1 MWSHLVAMVKVRRA
15 CHGINE
21 GLQVVTCGSYRRGR
35 ATCGDVD
42 IMVTHPD
49 GRSHK
54 NVFQPL
60 LQTLREEGV
69 YVYIVF
75 VYIVYVYIV
84 CVYIVCVYV
93 V

>member
-1 MWSHLVAMVKVRRA
+1 MVKVRRA

-21 GLQVVTCGSYRRGR
+21 GLEVVTCGSYRRGR

-49 GRSHK
+49 GRAHK

-60 LQTLREEGV
+60 LHTLREEGTC
-69 YVYIVF
+69 IVC
-75 VYIVYVYIV
+75 VVCYIV
-84 CVYIVCVYV
+84 CIVCVVLYSV
-93 V
+93 